1 MNEILYYGG
10 MALAIIMG
18 ITTLILF
25 FTFNIPKIIG
35 DLTGI
40 NAKRAISKLNENQT
54 EDKKRGLSA
63 KMSNSGRVK
72 TQETMVLSDDV
83 TQPLESMSGEGSEET
98 AVLGTSIQGNY
109 KFELII
115 DEVYMFAEP
124 IV

>member
-1 MNEILYYGG
+1 
-10 MALAIIMG
+10 
-18 ITTLILF
+18 
-25 FTFNIPKIIG
+25 
-35 DLTGI
+35 
-40 NAKRAISKLNENQT
+40 
-54 EDKKRGLSA
+54 
-63 KMSNSGRVK
+63 
-72 TQETMVLSDDV
+72 MVLSDDV